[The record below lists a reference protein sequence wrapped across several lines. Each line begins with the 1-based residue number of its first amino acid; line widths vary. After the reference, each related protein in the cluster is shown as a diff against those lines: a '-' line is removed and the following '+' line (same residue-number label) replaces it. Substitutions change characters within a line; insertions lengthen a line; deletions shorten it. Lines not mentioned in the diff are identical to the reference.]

1 VKTVGGELFRCFI
14 VDGVEPEFSAADT
27 AAQFAGV
34 DTVGGYADAG
44 PEDRQGGFDG

>member
-1 VKTVGGELFRCFI
+1 MFRCFI
-14 VDGVEPEFSAADT
+14 VDEVEPEFSAADA

-34 DTVGGYADAG
+34 DTVVGYVDAG